1 VNLATVHEHDSLLS
15 GGPQDCL
22 VLADLDVDA
31 DRLEPHHVLI
41 AHELPNV
48 AGVIG

>member
-1 VNLATVHEHDSLLS
+1 
-15 GGPQDCL
+15 L

-31 DRLEPHHVLI
+31 DRLEPHHVLV

-48 AGVIG
+48 ARVGAKEGPLRPLLAD